1 MSQNFDLIEIIGGGD
16 SSGECNC
23 AESDFT
29 SFFISKTNGLFEGS
43 LGSTET
49 SWSPYAF
56 TLGAL
61 GSNTKS
67 VLVVQGNG
75 NDKAEIVTKSSS
87 HTTTVYPDKIN
98 SPRFETPTGNIVITD
113 NSCQFGN
120 VTLNGNVVPN
130 VNNTYNLGS
139 TSNRIKEGWFVDV
152 GVSGTLVITNLSP
165 TTLSVGGTS
174 TFTGLATFNGNIAVP
189 GTSTLGTVTGTGA
202 TFGTGNFTTSITS
215 PSGVFTNST
224 VSAAPSGNT
233 DVVRR
238 QDVYVSTNP
247 ALALGLHKIQVT
259 NGFIT
264 NVQTASA
271 TDLPTHASRHHTT
284 TKTTA
289 APGSGFGGDGLH
301 SYQIGAVE
309 RAEPVVKKPLRITSN
324 DNYTWSTSQ
333 PYFVVIESNEEPAVT
348 GPEGQIIFRKAQ
360 A

>member
-1 MSQNFDLIEIIGGGD
+1 MPQNYDIIEIIATGVSGG
-16 SSGECNC
+16 CNC
-23 AESDFT
+23 DSTDFVND
-29 SFFISKTNGLFEGS
+29 FIAKTNGTFVTS
-43 LGSTET
+43 LGSTDT

-56 TLGAL
+56 TLGGL
-61 GSNTKS
+61 SSSTKS
-67 VLVVQGNG
+67 VVTVQGNG
-75 NDKAEIVTKSSS
+75 NDKAEIVAKSPTD
-87 HTTTVYPDKIN
+87 TTTVYPDKIN
-98 SPRFETPTGNIVITD
+98 SPRFETTTGNTIITD
-113 NSCQFGN
+113 ALCKFGN
-120 VTLNGNVVPN
+120 TTLVGDITPDT
-130 VNNTYNLGS
+130 NNLFSIGS
-139 TSNRIKEGWFVDV
+139 TSNRIKKGWFVDMD
-152 GVSGTLVITNLSP
+152 VSGTLTITSLSP
-165 TTLSVGGTS
+165 TTLSVSGAS

-215 PSGVFTNST
+215 PSGVFTNAT
-224 VSAAPSGNT
+224 VSTAPSGNT
-233 DVVRR
+233 DIVRR

-247 ALALGLHKIQVT
+247 TLALGLHKIQVA

-289 APGSGFGGDGLH
+289 APGSGLGGDGLH

-324 DNYTWSTSQ
+324 NDYTWATSD
-333 PYFVVIESNEEPAVT
+333 PYFVVIESNEQPAAS

-360 A
+360 V